1 MKFPQYRKYKNLP
14 VYFKIDS
21 ENSFEE
27 LKIMN
32 KKYFLHH
39 IIAHQYPEK
48 LRIQDML
55 LALDDHYEI
64 ITSEE
69 YHETLTETKKTKEA
83 F

>member
-32 KKYFLHH
+32 EKYFLHQV
-39 IIAHQYPEK
+39 IAHQYPEK

-55 LALDDHYEI
+55 IALDEHYEK
-64 ITSEE
+64 ITDEE
-69 YHETLTETKKTKEA
+69 YCQLLDETKKTKTA
-83 F
+83 I